1 MERLIAYKRV
11 DFMNIEWIKFLSGCN
26 DSIPFWFRLVKLSL
40 EKQGNFVPW
49 EKGSSLLSSCTSTII
64 VHRSKDFQ
72 FFPHLL
78 TSPSSS
84 HCLIFFCCLHI
95 PMFYPPGARGMLCV
109 ELIWCGCWQTGL
121 TAHCHSLSL
130 PALLAC
136 A

>member
-1 MERLIAYKRV
+1 MERLISYKCV

-78 TSPSSS
+78 SSPSSS
-84 HCLIFFCCLHI
+84 HCLIFSVAFI
-95 PMFYPPGARGMLCV
+95 YPCFILLV
-109 ELIWCGCWQTGL
+109 LVGC
-121 TAHCHSLSL
+121 SVLSSSGVGVGRQD
-130 PALLAC
+130 
-136 A
+136 